1 MIVLIGVAN
10 AGQMFSRIE
19 TDQKLLKAVL
29 KRLMIVLRSKFFFVI
44 ALATLSNLSFSQIDQ
59 SKGSFE
65 DKFRQL
71 DEVFPSP
78 NLNRPPTGE
87 PGPSYWQQRADYK
100 IKIKLDE
107 LNRSVQGSEV
117 ITYKNNSP
125 LKLNYVWLQLDQNI
139 FDKDSINNLTRPWW
153 GGNESIDF
161 STLRRQNFM
170 DNFDGG
176 FQELSIKINGK
187 EAQVNLVGTHVR
199 INLDAPLNSGESIE
213 LEIDW
218 AYALVEENAV
228 RARNGY
234 ESFEDGNDIFLLA
247 QWYPRI
253 TVFSDYEG
261 WHNKE
266 FIGNG
271 EFTLEFGDFEVD
283 ITVPADHIVA
293 ATGTLQNQDDVLN
306 SIQKRR
312 MKKAE
317 KSSKPIFIV
326 TPDEAFD
333 NELEKSTE
341 YKTWSFKAENV
352 RDFAWA
358 SSRKFIWDAAGYK
371 QNSEENPLVM
381 AMSFQNSKENPLVMA
396 MSFYPNEGEPL
407 WSKYSTEAVMHTMEV
422 YSKYSFDYPYP
433 TAQSVNGPVGGMEYP
448 MITFNGPR
456 TELEDDGSRTYSRSE
471 KEFLIGVVIH
481 EIGHIYFPMIVN
493 SDERQWTWMD
503 EGLNTFLQY
512 LAEQEWNINYRSDRG
527 EPRWITDYM
536 SSSNQVPIMT
546 NSESLLQFGNNSYAK
561 PATALVVLRETILG
575 RELFDQ
581 AFREYSQRWK
591 FKRPTPYDFFR
602 TMEEASGVDLDWFW
616 RGWFYSTDHVDIALD
631 NIHIASLDTLDPQI
645 DLAKDRIDFQKEPE
659 ILHDN
664 RNEAAGI
671 VTRVKSRPELLDV
684 YDEYD
689 EFTPSDREMRDYE
702 EILDDLYDRNDSDPE
717 WKKKAL
723 VEALAKEED
732 YYIFEF
738 TNKGG
743 LIMPIPLELTYENG
757 EKELIRI
764 PVEIWRK
771 NPNRT
776 LWLKRSKVKIT
787 QAVIDPYW
795 EIGDTEIEN
804 NYYPTRLIP
813 ARLKPRASRSNP
825 KNLMQDLLNR
835 NKKITSHN

>member
-1 MIVLIGVAN
+1 MMKI
-10 AGQMFSRIE
+10 
-19 TDQKLLKAVL
+19 
-29 KRLMIVLRSKFFFVI
+29 RSKFFLFLI
-44 ALATLSNLSFSQIDQ
+44 FAGFTNLSFAAIDQ

-78 NLNRPPTGE
+78 NLSRPATGE
-87 PGPSYWQQRADYK
+87 PGPMYWQQRADYK
-100 IKIKLDE
+100 IKIKLNEDT
-107 LNRSVQGSEV
+107 RSVEGSET
-117 ITYKNNSP
+117 ITYTNNSP
-125 LKLNYVWLQLDQNI
+125 LTLKYIWLQLDQNI
-139 FDKDSINNLTRPWW
+139 FAKESINNLTRPW
-153 GGNESIDF
+153 GGGDSSVDF

-170 DNFDGG
+170 DKFEGG
-176 FQELSIKINGK
+176 FQELSIKINNK
-187 EAQVNLVGTHVR
+187 SADTNLVGTHVR
-199 INLDAPLNSGESIE
+199 INLDQPLKPGESTSLDIE
-213 LEIDW
+213 W

-234 ESFEDGNDIFLLA
+234 ETFEDGNDIFLMA
-247 QWYPRI
+247 QWYPRV

-283 ITVPADHIVA
+283 ISVPSDHVVS
-293 ATGTLQNQDDVLN
+293 ATGVLLNENDVLN
-306 SIQKRR
+306 PIQKKR
-312 MKKAE
+312 MKQARKSE
-317 KSSKPIFIV
+317 KPMFII
-326 TPDEAFD
+326 TPDEAYD
-333 NELEKSTE
+333 NELEKSTD

-371 QNSEENPLVM
+371 QD
-381 AMSFQNSKENPLVMA
+381 SKENPLVMA
-396 MSFYPNEGEPL
+396 MSFYPKEGEPL
-407 WSKYSTEAVMHTMEV
+407 WSKYSTEAVMHTMKV

-456 TELEDDGSRTYSRSE
+456 TELEDDGTRTYSRSE

-481 EIGHIYFPMIVN
+481 EVGHIYYPMIVN

-503 EGLNTFLQY
+503 EGLNTFVQY
-512 LAEQEWNINYRSDRG
+512 LAEQEWDINYRSDRG
-527 EPRWITDYM
+527 EPRWMTEFM
-536 SSSNQVPIMT
+536 SSSYQVPIMT
-546 NSESLLQFGNNSYAK
+546 NSESLLQFGNNAYGK

-581 AFREYSQRWK
+581 AFREYSVRWK

-616 RGWFYSTDHVDIALD
+616 RGWFYSTDHVDIALN
-631 NIHIASLDTLDPQI
+631 NIHLASLDTLDPQVN
-645 DLAKDRIDFQKEPE
+645 LAKDRVDFENEPL
-659 ILHDN
+659 ILHDQ
-664 RNEAAGI
+664 RNEAAKI
-671 VTRVKSRPELLDV
+671 ETRVTERPELLDI
-684 YDEYD
+684 YNEYD
-689 EFTPSDREMRDYE
+689 EFTPSDREMRDSKE
-702 EILDDLYDRNDSDPE
+702 VLDDLYDKNDSDPE

-723 VEALAKEED
+723 VEAIEKDED

-738 TNKGG
+738 SNKGG
-743 LIMPIPLELTYENG
+743 LVMPIPLEITYEDG
-757 EKELIRI
+757 TKELIRI
-764 PVEIWRK
+764 PVEVWRK
-771 NPNRT
+771 NSNKT
-776 LWLKRSKVKIT
+776 KWLKRSKLKIT

-795 EIGDTEIEN
+795 EIGDTQIEN

-825 KNLMQDLLNR
+825 KNLMQDLLKR
-835 NKKITSHN
+835 NQVISSHN

>member
-1 MIVLIGVAN
+1 M
-10 AGQMFSRIE
+10 MK
-19 TDQKLLKAVL
+19 TK
-29 KRLMIVLRSKFFFVI
+29 SKFFLFFI
-44 ALATLSNLSFSQIDQ
+44 FAGFTNLSFAAIDQ

-71 DEVFPSP
+71 DEVFPTP
-78 NLNRPPTGE
+78 NLSRPSTGE
-87 PGPSYWQQRADYK
+87 PGPMYWQQRADYK
-100 IKIKLDE
+100 IQIKLNEDT
-107 LNRSVQGSEV
+107 RSVEGSET
-117 ITYKNNSP
+117 ITYTNNSP
-125 LKLNYVWLQLDQNI
+125 LTLEYIWLQLDQNI
-139 FDKDSINNLTRPWW
+139 FAKESINNLTRPW
-153 GGNESIDF
+153 GGGDSSVDF

-170 DNFDGG
+170 DKFEGG
-176 FQELSIKINGK
+176 FQELSIKINNK
-187 EAQVNLVGTHVR
+187 SPDTNLVGTHVR
-199 INLDAPLNSGESIE
+199 INLEQPLKPGESTSLDIE
-213 LEIDW
+213 W

-234 ESFEDGNDIFLLA
+234 ETFEDGNDIFLMA
-247 QWYPRI
+247 QWYPRV

-283 ITVPADHIVA
+283 ISVPSDHVVS
-293 ATGTLQNQDDVLN
+293 ATGVLLNENDVL
-306 SIQKRR
+306 SPIQKKR
-312 MKKAE
+312 MKQARKSE
-317 KSSKPIFIV
+317 KPMFII
-326 TPDEAFD
+326 TPDEAYD
-333 NELEKSTE
+333 NELEKSTD

-371 QNSEENPLVM
+371 QD
-381 AMSFQNSKENPLVMA
+381 SKENPLVMA
-396 MSFYPNEGEPL
+396 MSFYPKEGEPL
-407 WSKYSTEAVMHTMEV
+407 WSKYSTEAVMHTMKV

-456 TELEDDGSRTYSRSE
+456 TELEDDGTRTYSRSE

-481 EIGHIYFPMIVN
+481 EVGHIYYPMIVN

-503 EGLNTFLQY
+503 EGLNTFVQY
-512 LAEQEWNINYRSDRG
+512 LAEQEWDINYRSDRG
-527 EPRWITDYM
+527 EPRWMTEFM
-536 SSSNQVPIMT
+536 SSSYQVPIMT
-546 NSESLLQFGNNSYAK
+546 NSESLLQFGNNAYGK

-581 AFREYSQRWK
+581 AFREYSVRWK

-616 RGWFYSTDHVDIALD
+616 RGWFYSTDHVDIALN
-631 NIHIASLDTLDPQI
+631 NIHLASLDTLDPQVN
-645 DLAKDRIDFQKEPE
+645 LAKDRVDFENEPL
-659 ILHDN
+659 ILHDQ
-664 RNEAAGI
+664 RNEAAKI
-671 VTRVKSRPELLDV
+671 ETRVTERPELLDI
-684 YDEYD
+684 YNEYD
-689 EFTPSDREMRDYE
+689 EFTPSDREMRDSKE
-702 EILDDLYDRNDSDPE
+702 VLDDLYDKNDSDPE

-723 VEALAKEED
+723 VDAIEKDEG

-738 TNKGG
+738 SNKGG
-743 LIMPIPLELTYENG
+743 LVMPIPLEITYEDG
-757 EKELIRI
+757 TKELIRI

-771 NPNRT
+771 NSKKT
-776 LWLKRSKVKIT
+776 KWLKRSKLKIT

-795 EIGDTEIEN
+795 EIGDTQIEN

-825 KNLMQDLLNR
+825 KNLMQDLLKR
-835 NKKITSHN
+835 NQVLSSHN

>member
-1 MIVLIGVAN
+1 MMKI
-10 AGQMFSRIE
+10 
-19 TDQKLLKAVL
+19 K
-29 KRLMIVLRSKFFFVI
+29 SKFFLFFI
-44 ALATLSNLSFSQIDQ
+44 FAGFTNLSFAAIDQ

-78 NLNRPPTGE
+78 NLSRPATGE
-87 PGPSYWQQRADYK
+87 PGPMYWQQRADYK
-100 IKIKLDE
+100 IQIKLNEDT
-107 LNRSVQGSEV
+107 RSVKGSET
-117 ITYKNNSP
+117 ITYTNNSP
-125 LKLNYVWLQLDQNI
+125 LTLKYIWLQLDQNI
-139 FDKDSINNLTRPWW
+139 FAKESINNLTRPW
-153 GGNESIDF
+153 GGGDSSVDF

-170 DNFDGG
+170 DKFEGG
-176 FQELSIKINGK
+176 FQELSIKINNK
-187 EAQVNLVGTHVR
+187 SPDTNLVGTHVR
-199 INLDAPLNSGESIE
+199 INLEKPLKPGESTSLDIE
-213 LEIDW
+213 W

-234 ESFEDGNDIFLLA
+234 ETFEDGNDIFLMA
-247 QWYPRI
+247 QWYPRV

-283 ITVPADHIVA
+283 ISVPSDHVVS
-293 ATGTLQNQDDVLN
+293 ATGVLLNESDVL
-306 SIQKRR
+306 SPIQKKR
-312 MKKAE
+312 MRQARKSE
-317 KSSKPIFIV
+317 KPMFII
-326 TPDEAFD
+326 TPDEAYD
-333 NELEKSTE
+333 NELEKSTD

-371 QNSEENPLVM
+371 QD
-381 AMSFQNSKENPLVMA
+381 SKENPLVMA
-396 MSFYPNEGEPL
+396 MSFYPKEGEPL
-407 WSKYSTEAVMHTMEV
+407 WSKYSTEAVMHTMKV

-456 TELEDDGSRTYSRSE
+456 TELEDDGTRTYSRSE

-481 EIGHIYFPMIVN
+481 EVGHIYYPMIVN

-503 EGLNTFLQY
+503 EGLNTFVQY
-512 LAEQEWNINYRSDRG
+512 LAEQEWDINYRSDRG
-527 EPRWITDYM
+527 EPRWMTEFM
-536 SSSNQVPIMT
+536 SSSYQVPIMT
-546 NSESLLQFGNNSYAK
+546 NSESLLQFGNNAYGK

-581 AFREYSQRWK
+581 AFREYSVRWK

-616 RGWFYSTDHVDIALD
+616 RGWFYSTDHVDIALN
-631 NIHIASLDTLDPQI
+631 NIHLASLDTLDPQI
-645 DLAKDRIDFQKEPE
+645 NLAKDRVDFENEPL
-659 ILHDN
+659 ILHDQ
-664 RNEAAGI
+664 RNEAAKI
-671 VTRVKSRPELLDV
+671 ETRVTERPELLDI
-684 YDEYD
+684 YNEYD
-689 EFTPSDREMRDYE
+689 EFTPSDREMRDSK
-702 EILDDLYDRNDSDPE
+702 EILEDLYDKNDSDPE

-723 VEALAKEED
+723 VDAIEKDEG

-738 TNKGG
+738 SNKGG
-743 LIMPIPLELTYENG
+743 LVMPIPLEITYEDG
-757 EKELIRI
+757 TKELIRI

-771 NPNRT
+771 NSKKT
-776 LWLKRSKVKIT
+776 KWLKRSKLKIT

-795 EIGDTEIEN
+795 EIGDTQIEN

-825 KNLMQDLLNR
+825 KNLMQDLLKR
-835 NKKITSHN
+835 NQVISSHQ

>member
-1 MIVLIGVAN
+1 MMKI
-10 AGQMFSRIE
+10 
-19 TDQKLLKAVL
+19 K
-29 KRLMIVLRSKFFFVI
+29 SKFFLFFI
-44 ALATLSNLSFSQIDQ
+44 FAGFTNLSFAAIDQ

-78 NLNRPPTGE
+78 NLSRPATGE
-87 PGPSYWQQRADYK
+87 PGPMYWQQRADYK
-100 IKIKLDE
+100 IKIKLNEDT
-107 LNRSVQGSEV
+107 RSVEGSET
-117 ITYKNNSP
+117 ITYTNNSP
-125 LKLNYVWLQLDQNI
+125 LTLKYIWLQLDQNI
-139 FDKDSINNLTRPWW
+139 FAKESINNLTRPW
-153 GGNESIDF
+153 GGGDSSVDF

-170 DNFDGG
+170 DKFEGG
-176 FQELSIKINGK
+176 FQELSIKINNK
-187 EAQVNLVGTHVR
+187 SADTNLVGTHVR
-199 INLDAPLNSGESIE
+199 INLDQPLKPGESTSLDIE
-213 LEIDW
+213 W

-234 ESFEDGNDIFLLA
+234 ETFEDGNDIFLMA
-247 QWYPRI
+247 QWYPRV

-283 ITVPADHIVA
+283 ISVPSDHVVS
-293 ATGTLQNQDDVLN
+293 ATGVLLNENDVL
-306 SIQKRR
+306 SPIQKKR
-312 MKKAE
+312 MKQARKSE
-317 KSSKPIFIV
+317 KPMFII
-326 TPDEAFD
+326 TPDEAYD
-333 NELEKSTE
+333 NELEKSTD

-371 QNSEENPLVM
+371 QD
-381 AMSFQNSKENPLVMA
+381 SKENPLVMA
-396 MSFYPNEGEPL
+396 MSFYPKEGEPL
-407 WSKYSTEAVMHTMEV
+407 WSKYSTEAVMHTMKV

-456 TELEDDGSRTYSRSE
+456 TELEDDGTRTYSRSE

-481 EIGHIYFPMIVN
+481 EVGHIYYPMIVN

-503 EGLNTFLQY
+503 EGLNTFVQY
-512 LAEQEWNINYRSDRG
+512 LAEQEWDINYRSDRG
-527 EPRWITDYM
+527 EPRWMTEFM
-536 SSSNQVPIMT
+536 SSSYQVPIMT
-546 NSESLLQFGNNSYAK
+546 NSESLLQFGNNAYGK

-581 AFREYSQRWK
+581 AFREYSVRWK

-616 RGWFYSTDHVDIALD
+616 RGWFYSTDHVDIALN
-631 NIHIASLDTLDPQI
+631 NIHLASLDTLDPQVN
-645 DLAKDRIDFQKEPE
+645 LAKDRVDFENEPL
-659 ILHDN
+659 ILHDQ
-664 RNEAAGI
+664 RNEAAKI
-671 VTRVKSRPELLDV
+671 ETRVTERPELLDI
-684 YDEYD
+684 YNEYD
-689 EFTPSDREMRDYE
+689 EFTPSDREMRDSKE
-702 EILDDLYDRNDSDPE
+702 VLDDLYDKNDSDPE

-723 VEALAKEED
+723 VDAIEKDEG

-738 TNKGG
+738 SNKGG
-743 LIMPIPLELTYENG
+743 LVMPIPLEITYEDG
-757 EKELIRI
+757 TKELIRI

-771 NPNRT
+771 NSKKT
-776 LWLKRSKVKIT
+776 KWLKRSKLKIT

-795 EIGDTEIEN
+795 EIGDTQIEN

-825 KNLMQDLLNR
+825 KNLMQDLLKR
-835 NKKITSHN
+835 NQVISSHN

>member
-1 MIVLIGVAN
+1 MMKI
-10 AGQMFSRIE
+10 
-19 TDQKLLKAVL
+19 
-29 KRLMIVLRSKFFFVI
+29 RSKFFLFFI
-44 ALATLSNLSFSQIDQ
+44 FAGFTNLSFAAIDQ

-78 NLNRPPTGE
+78 NLSRPATGE
-87 PGPSYWQQRADYK
+87 PGPMYWQQRADYK
-100 IKIKLDE
+100 IQIKLNEDT
-107 LNRSVQGSEV
+107 RSVKGSET
-117 ITYKNNSP
+117 ITYTNNSP
-125 LKLNYVWLQLDQNI
+125 LTLKYIWLQLDQNI
-139 FDKDSINNLTRPWW
+139 FAKESINNLTRPW
-153 GGNESIDF
+153 GGGDSSVDF

-170 DNFDGG
+170 DKFEGG
-176 FQELSIKINGK
+176 FQELSIKINNK
-187 EAQVNLVGTHVR
+187 SPDTNLVGTHVR
-199 INLDAPLNSGESIE
+199 INLEKPLKPGESTSLDIE
-213 LEIDW
+213 W

-234 ESFEDGNDIFLLA
+234 ETFEDGNDIFLMA
-247 QWYPRI
+247 QWYPRV

-283 ITVPADHIVA
+283 ISVPSDHVVS
-293 ATGTLQNQDDVLN
+293 ATGVLLNEDDVL
-306 SIQKRR
+306 SPIQKKR
-312 MKKAE
+312 MEQARKSE
-317 KSSKPIFIV
+317 KPMFII
-326 TPDEAFD
+326 TPDEAYD
-333 NELEKSTE
+333 NELEKSTD

-371 QNSEENPLVM
+371 QD
-381 AMSFQNSKENPLVMA
+381 SKENPLVMA
-396 MSFYPNEGEPL
+396 MSFYPKEGEPL
-407 WSKYSTEAVMHTMEV
+407 WSKYSTEAVMHTMKV

-456 TELEDDGSRTYSRSE
+456 TELEDDGTRTYSRSE

-481 EIGHIYFPMIVN
+481 EVGHIYYPMIVN

-503 EGLNTFLQY
+503 EGLNTFVQY
-512 LAEQEWNINYRSDRG
+512 LAEQEWDINYRSDRG
-527 EPRWITDYM
+527 EPRWMTEFM
-536 SSSNQVPIMT
+536 SSSYQVPIMT
-546 NSESLLQFGNNSYAK
+546 NSESLLQFGNNAYGK

-581 AFREYSQRWK
+581 AFREYSVRWK

-616 RGWFYSTDHVDIALD
+616 RGWFYSTDHVDIALN
-631 NIHIASLDTLDPQI
+631 NIHLASLDTLDPQVN
-645 DLAKDRIDFQKEPE
+645 LAKDRVDFENEPL
-659 ILHDN
+659 ILHDQ
-664 RNEAAGI
+664 RNEAAKI
-671 VTRVKSRPELLDV
+671 ETRVTERPELLDI
-684 YDEYD
+684 YNEYD
-689 EFTPSDREMRDYE
+689 EFTPSDREMVDSK
-702 EILDDLYDRNDSDPE
+702 EILEDLYDKNDSDPE

-723 VEALAKEED
+723 VEAIEKDEG

-738 TNKGG
+738 SNKGG
-743 LIMPIPLELTYENG
+743 LVMPIPLEITYEDG
-757 EKELIRI
+757 TKELIRI

-771 NPNRT
+771 NSKKT
-776 LWLKRSKVKIT
+776 KWLKRSKLKIT

-795 EIGDTEIEN
+795 EIGDTQIEN

-825 KNLMQDLLNR
+825 KNLMQDLLKR
-835 NKKITSHN
+835 NQVLSSHN

>member
-1 MIVLIGVAN
+1 M
-10 AGQMFSRIE
+10 MK
-19 TDQKLLKAVL
+19 TK
-29 KRLMIVLRSKFFFVI
+29 SKFFLFFI
-44 ALATLSNLSFSQIDQ
+44 FAGFTNLSFAAIDQ

-71 DEVFPSP
+71 DEVFPTP
-78 NLNRPPTGE
+78 NLSRPSTGE
-87 PGPSYWQQRADYK
+87 PGPMYWQQRADYK
-100 IKIKLDE
+100 IQIKLNEDT
-107 LNRSVQGSEV
+107 RSVEGSET
-117 ITYKNNSP
+117 ITYTNNSP
-125 LKLNYVWLQLDQNI
+125 LTLKYIWLQLDQNI
-139 FDKDSINNLTRPWW
+139 FAKESINNLTRPW
-153 GGNESIDF
+153 GGGDSSVDF

-170 DNFDGG
+170 DKFEGG
-176 FQELSIKINGK
+176 FQELSIKINNK
-187 EAQVNLVGTHVR
+187 SPDTNLVGTHVR
-199 INLDAPLNSGESIE
+199 INLEQPLKPGESTSLDIE
-213 LEIDW
+213 W

-234 ESFEDGNDIFLLA
+234 ETFEDGNDIFLMA
-247 QWYPRI
+247 QWYPRV

-283 ITVPADHIVA
+283 ISVPSDHVVS
-293 ATGTLQNQDDVLN
+293 ATGVLLNENDVL
-306 SIQKRR
+306 SPIQKKR
-312 MKKAE
+312 MKQARKSE
-317 KSSKPIFIV
+317 KPMFII
-326 TPDEAFD
+326 TPDEAYD
-333 NELEKSTE
+333 NELEKSTD

-371 QNSEENPLVM
+371 QD
-381 AMSFQNSKENPLVMA
+381 SKETPLVMA
-396 MSFYPNEGEPL
+396 MSFYPKEGEPL
-407 WSKYSTEAVMHTMEV
+407 WSKYSTEAVMHTMKV

-456 TELEDDGSRTYSRSE
+456 TELEDDGTRTYSRSE

-481 EIGHIYFPMIVN
+481 EVGHIYYPMIVN

-503 EGLNTFLQY
+503 EGLNTFVQY
-512 LAEQEWNINYRSDRG
+512 LAEQEWDINYRSDRG
-527 EPRWITDYM
+527 EPRWMTEFM
-536 SSSNQVPIMT
+536 SSSYQVPIMT
-546 NSESLLQFGNNSYAK
+546 NSESLLQFGNNAYGK

-581 AFREYSQRWK
+581 AFREYSVRWK

-616 RGWFYSTDHVDIALD
+616 RGWFYSTDHVDIALN
-631 NIHIASLDTLDPQI
+631 NIHLASLDTLDPQVN
-645 DLAKDRIDFQKEPE
+645 LAKDRVDFENEPL
-659 ILHDN
+659 ILHDQ
-664 RNEAAGI
+664 RNEAAKI
-671 VTRVKSRPELLDV
+671 ETRVTERPELLDI
-684 YDEYD
+684 YNEYD
-689 EFTPSDREMRDYE
+689 EFTPSDREMRDSK
-702 EILDDLYDRNDSDPE
+702 EILEDLYDKNDSDPE

-723 VEALAKEED
+723 VDAIEKDEG

-738 TNKGG
+738 SNKGG
-743 LIMPIPLELTYENG
+743 LVMPIPLEITYEDG
-757 EKELIRI
+757 TKELIRI

-771 NPNRT
+771 NSKKT
-776 LWLKRSKVKIT
+776 KWLKRSKLKIT

-795 EIGDTEIEN
+795 EIGDTQIEN

-825 KNLMQDLLNR
+825 KNLMQDLLKR
-835 NKKITSHN
+835 NQVISSHN

>member
-1 MIVLIGVAN
+1 MMKI
-10 AGQMFSRIE
+10 
-19 TDQKLLKAVL
+19 K
-29 KRLMIVLRSKFFFVI
+29 SKFFLFFI
-44 ALATLSNLSFSQIDQ
+44 FAGFTNLSFAAIDQ

-78 NLNRPPTGE
+78 NLSRPATGE
-87 PGPSYWQQRADYK
+87 PGPMYWQQRADYK
-100 IKIKLDE
+100 IQIKLNEDT
-107 LNRSVQGSEV
+107 RSVKGSET
-117 ITYKNNSP
+117 ITYTNNSP
-125 LKLNYVWLQLDQNI
+125 LTLKYIWLQLDQNI
-139 FDKDSINNLTRPWW
+139 FAKESINNLTRPW
-153 GGNESIDF
+153 GGGDSSVDF

-170 DNFDGG
+170 DKFEGG
-176 FQELSIKINGK
+176 FQELSIKINNK
-187 EAQVNLVGTHVR
+187 SPDTNLVGTHVR
-199 INLDAPLNSGESIE
+199 INLEKPLKPGESTSLDIE
-213 LEIDW
+213 W

-234 ESFEDGNDIFLLA
+234 ETFEDGNDIFLMA
-247 QWYPRI
+247 QWYPRV

-283 ITVPADHIVA
+283 ISVPSDHVVS
-293 ATGTLQNQDDVLN
+293 ATGVLLNENDVL
-306 SIQKRR
+306 SPIQKKR
-312 MKKAE
+312 MKQARKSE
-317 KSSKPIFIV
+317 KPMFII
-326 TPDEAFD
+326 TPDEAYD
-333 NELEKSTE
+333 NELEKSTD

-371 QNSEENPLVM
+371 QD
-381 AMSFQNSKENPLVMA
+381 SKENPLVMA
-396 MSFYPNEGEPL
+396 MSFYPKEGEPL
-407 WSKYSTEAVMHTMEV
+407 WSKYSTEAVMHTMKV

-456 TELEDDGSRTYSRSE
+456 TELEDDGTRTYSRSE

-481 EIGHIYFPMIVN
+481 EVGHIYYPMIVN

-503 EGLNTFLQY
+503 EGLNTFVQY
-512 LAEQEWNINYRSDRG
+512 LAEQEWDINYRSDRG
-527 EPRWITDYM
+527 EPRWMTEFM
-536 SSSNQVPIMT
+536 SSSYQVPIMT
-546 NSESLLQFGNNSYAK
+546 NSESLLQFGNNAYGK

-581 AFREYSQRWK
+581 AFREYSVRWK

-616 RGWFYSTDHVDIALD
+616 RGWFYSTDHVDIALN
-631 NIHIASLDTLDPQI
+631 NIHLASLDTLDPQVN
-645 DLAKDRIDFQKEPE
+645 LAKDRVDFENEPL
-659 ILHDN
+659 ILHDQ
-664 RNEAAGI
+664 RNEAAKI
-671 VTRVKSRPELLDV
+671 ETRVTERPELLDI
-684 YDEYD
+684 YNEYD
-689 EFTPSDREMRDYE
+689 EFTPSDREMRDSK
-702 EILDDLYDRNDSDPE
+702 EILEDLYDKNDSDPE

-723 VEALAKEED
+723 VDAIEKDEG

-738 TNKGG
+738 SNKGG
-743 LIMPIPLELTYENG
+743 LVMPIPLEITYEDG
-757 EKELIRI
+757 TKELIRI

-771 NPNRT
+771 NSKKT
-776 LWLKRSKVKIT
+776 KWLKRSKLKIT

-795 EIGDTEIEN
+795 EIGDTQIEN

-825 KNLMQDLLNR
+825 KNLMQDLLKR
-835 NKKITSHN
+835 NQVLSSHN

>member
-1 MIVLIGVAN
+1 MMKI
-10 AGQMFSRIE
+10 
-19 TDQKLLKAVL
+19 K
-29 KRLMIVLRSKFFFVI
+29 SKFFLFFI
-44 ALATLSNLSFSQIDQ
+44 FAGFINLSLAAIDQ

-78 NLNRPPTGE
+78 NLFRPATGE
-87 PGPSYWQQRADYK
+87 PGPMYWQQRADYK
-100 IKIKLDE
+100 IQIKLNEDT
-107 LNRSVQGSEV
+107 RSVEGSET
-117 ITYKNNSP
+117 ITYTNNSP
-125 LKLNYVWLQLDQNI
+125 LTLKYIWLQLDQNI
-139 FDKDSINNLTRPWW
+139 FAKESINNLTRPW
-153 GGNESIDF
+153 GGGDSSVDF

-170 DNFDGG
+170 DKFEGG
-176 FQELSIKINGK
+176 FQELSIKINNK
-187 EAQVNLVGTHVR
+187 SPDTNLVGTHVR
-199 INLDAPLNSGESIE
+199 INLDQPLKPGESTSLDIE
-213 LEIDW
+213 W

-234 ESFEDGNDIFLLA
+234 ETFEDGNDIFLMA
-247 QWYPRI
+247 QWYPRV

-283 ITVPADHIVA
+283 ISVPSDHVVS
-293 ATGTLQNQDDVLN
+293 ATGVLLNENDVL
-306 SIQKRR
+306 SPIQKKR
-312 MKKAE
+312 MKQARKSE
-317 KSSKPIFIV
+317 KPMFII
-326 TPDEAFD
+326 TPDEAYD
-333 NELEKSTE
+333 NELEKSTD

-371 QNSEENPLVM
+371 QD
-381 AMSFQNSKENPLVMA
+381 SKENPLVMA
-396 MSFYPNEGEPL
+396 MSFYPKEGEPL
-407 WSKYSTEAVMHTMEV
+407 WSKYSTEAVMHTMKV

-456 TELEDDGSRTYSRSE
+456 TELEDDGTRTYSRSE

-481 EIGHIYFPMIVN
+481 EVGHIYYPMIVN

-503 EGLNTFLQY
+503 EGLNTFVQY
-512 LAEQEWNINYRSDRG
+512 LAEQEWDINYRSDRG
-527 EPRWITDYM
+527 EPRWMTEFM
-536 SSSNQVPIMT
+536 SSSYQVPIMT
-546 NSESLLQFGNNSYAK
+546 NSESLLQFGNNAYGK

-581 AFREYSQRWK
+581 AFREYSVRWK

-616 RGWFYSTDHVDIALD
+616 RGWFYSTDHVDIALN
-631 NIHIASLDTLDPQI
+631 NIHLASLDTLDPQI
-645 DLAKDRIDFQKEPE
+645 NLAKDRVDFENEPL
-659 ILHDN
+659 ILHDQ
-664 RNEAAGI
+664 RNEAAKI
-671 VTRVKSRPELLDV
+671 ETRVTERPELLDI
-684 YDEYD
+684 YNEYD
-689 EFTPSDREMRDYE
+689 EFTPSDREMGDSK
-702 EILDDLYDRNDSDPE
+702 EILEDLYDKNNSDPE

-723 VEALAKEED
+723 VEAIEKDEG

-738 TNKGG
+738 SNKGG
-743 LIMPIPLELTYENG
+743 LVMPIPLEITYEDG
-757 EKELIRI
+757 TKELVRI
-764 PVEIWRK
+764 PVEVWRK
-771 NPNRT
+771 NSKKT
-776 LWLKRSKVKIT
+776 KWLKRSKLKIT

-795 EIGDTEIEN
+795 EIGDTQIEN

-825 KNLMQDLLNR
+825 KNLMQDLLKR
-835 NKKITSHN
+835 NQEISSHN

>member
-1 MIVLIGVAN
+1 M
-10 AGQMFSRIE
+10 MK
-19 TDQKLLKAVL
+19 TK
-29 KRLMIVLRSKFFFVI
+29 SKFFLFFI
-44 ALATLSNLSFSQIDQ
+44 FAGFTNLSFAAIDQ

-71 DEVFPSP
+71 DEVFPTP
-78 NLNRPPTGE
+78 NLSRPSTGE
-87 PGPSYWQQRADYK
+87 PGPMYWQQRADYK
-100 IKIKLDE
+100 IQIKLNEDT
-107 LNRSVQGSEV
+107 RSVEGSET
-117 ITYKNNSP
+117 ITYTNNSP
-125 LKLNYVWLQLDQNI
+125 LTLKYIWLQLDQNI
-139 FDKDSINNLTRPWW
+139 FAKESINNLTRPW
-153 GGNESIDF
+153 GGGDSSVDF

-170 DNFDGG
+170 DKFEGG
-176 FQELSIKINGK
+176 FQELSIKINNK
-187 EAQVNLVGTHVR
+187 SPDTNLVGTHVR
-199 INLDAPLNSGESIE
+199 INLEQPLKPGESTSLDIE
-213 LEIDW
+213 W

-234 ESFEDGNDIFLLA
+234 ETFEDGNDIFLMA
-247 QWYPRI
+247 QWYPRV

-283 ITVPADHIVA
+283 ISVPSDHVVS
-293 ATGTLQNQDDVLN
+293 ATGILLNENDVL
-306 SIQKRR
+306 SPVQKKR
-312 MKKAE
+312 MKQARKSE
-317 KSSKPIFIV
+317 KPMFII
-326 TPDEAFD
+326 TPDEAYD
-333 NELEKSTE
+333 NELEKSTD

-371 QNSEENPLVM
+371 QD
-381 AMSFQNSKENPLVMA
+381 SKENPLVMA
-396 MSFYPNEGEPL
+396 MSFYPKEGEPL
-407 WSKYSTEAVMHTMEV
+407 WSKYSTEAVMHTMKV

-456 TELEDDGSRTYSRSE
+456 TELEDDGTRTYSRSE

-481 EIGHIYFPMIVN
+481 EVGHIYYPMIVN

-503 EGLNTFLQY
+503 EGLNTFVQY
-512 LAEQEWNINYRSDRG
+512 LAEQEWDINYRSDRG
-527 EPRWITDYM
+527 EPRWMTEFM
-536 SSSNQVPIMT
+536 SSSYQVPIMT
-546 NSESLLQFGNNSYAK
+546 NSESLLQFGNNAYGK

-581 AFREYSQRWK
+581 AFREYSVRWK

-616 RGWFYSTDHVDIALD
+616 RGWFYSTDHVDIALN
-631 NIHIASLDTLDPQI
+631 NIHLASLDTLDPQVN
-645 DLAKDRIDFQKEPE
+645 LAKDRVDFENEPL
-659 ILHDN
+659 ILHDQ
-664 RNEAAGI
+664 RNEAAKI
-671 VTRVKSRPELLDV
+671 ETRVTERPELLDI
-684 YDEYD
+684 YNEYD
-689 EFTPSDREMRDYE
+689 EFTPSDREMRDSK
-702 EILDDLYDRNDSDPE
+702 EILEDLYDKNDSDPE

-723 VEALAKEED
+723 VDAIEKDEG

-738 TNKGG
+738 SNKGG
-743 LIMPIPLELTYENG
+743 LVMPIPLEITYEDG
-757 EKELIRI
+757 TKELIRI

-771 NPNRT
+771 NSKKT
-776 LWLKRSKVKIT
+776 KWLKRSKLKIT

-795 EIGDTEIEN
+795 EIGDTQIEN

-825 KNLMQDLLNR
+825 KNLMQDLLKR
-835 NKKITSHN
+835 NQVLSSHN

>member
-1 MIVLIGVAN
+1 MMKI
-10 AGQMFSRIE
+10 
-19 TDQKLLKAVL
+19 K
-29 KRLMIVLRSKFFFVI
+29 SKFFLFFI
-44 ALATLSNLSFSQIDQ
+44 FAGFTNLSFGAIDQ

-78 NLNRPPTGE
+78 NLSRPATGE
-87 PGPSYWQQRADYK
+87 PGPMYWQQRADYK
-100 IKIKLDE
+100 IQIT
-107 LNRSVQGSEV
+107 LNEDTRSIEGSET
-117 ITYKNNSP
+117 ITYTNNSP
-125 LKLNYVWLQLDQNI
+125 LTLKYIWLQLDQNI
-139 FDKDSINNLTRPWW
+139 FAKESINNLTRPW
-153 GGNESIDF
+153 GGGDSSVDF

-170 DNFDGG
+170 DKFEGG
-176 FQELSIKINGK
+176 FQELSIKINNK
-187 EAQVNLVGTHVR
+187 SPDTNLVGTHVR
-199 INLDAPLNSGESIE
+199 INLEQPLKPGESTSLDIE
-213 LEIDW
+213 W

-234 ESFEDGNDIFLLA
+234 ETFEDGNDIFLMA

-283 ITVPADHIVA
+283 ISVPSDHVVS
-293 ATGTLQNQDDVLN
+293 ATGVLLNENDVL
-306 SIQKRR
+306 SPIQKKR
-312 MKKAE
+312 MKQAR
-317 KSSKPIFIV
+317 KSEKPIFII
-326 TPDEAFD
+326 TPDEAYN
-333 NELEKSTE
+333 NELEKSTD

-371 QNSEENPLVM
+371 QD
-381 AMSFQNSKENPLVMA
+381 SKENPLVMA
-396 MSFYPNEGEPL
+396 MSFYPKEGEPL
-407 WSKYSTEAVMHTMEV
+407 WSKYSTEAVMHTMKV

-456 TELEDDGSRTYSRSE
+456 TELEDDGTRTYSRSE

-481 EIGHIYFPMIVN
+481 EIGHIYYPMIVN

-503 EGLNTFLQY
+503 EGLNTFVQY
-512 LAEQEWNINYRSDRG
+512 LAEQEWDINYRSDRG
-527 EPRWITDYM
+527 EPRWMTDFM
-536 SSSNQVPIMT
+536 SSSYQVPIMT
-546 NSESLLQFGNNSYAK
+546 NSESLLQFGNNAYGK

-581 AFREYSQRWK
+581 AFREYSVRWK

-616 RGWFYSTDHVDIALD
+616 RGWFYSTDHVDIALN
-631 NIHIASLDTLDPQI
+631 NIHLASLDTLDPQI
-645 DLAKDRIDFQKEPE
+645 NLAKDRVDFENEPL
-659 ILHDN
+659 ILHDE
-664 RNEAAGI
+664 RNETAKI
-671 VTRVKSRPELLDV
+671 QTRVTERPELLDI

-689 EFTPSDREMRDYE
+689 EFTPSDREMRDSQ
-702 EILDDLYDRNDSDPE
+702 EILDDLYDKNDSDPE
-717 WKKKAL
+717 WKRKAL
-723 VEALAKEED
+723 VQAIEKNEG

-738 TNKGG
+738 SNKGG
-743 LIMPIPLELTYENG
+743 LIMPIPLEITYEDG
-757 EKELIRI
+757 TKELIRI

-776 LWLKRSKVKIT
+776 KWLKRSKLKIT
-787 QAVIDPYW
+787 QAIIDPYW
-795 EIGDTEIEN
+795 EIGDTQIEN
-804 NYYPTRLIP
+804 NYYPSRLIP

-825 KNLMQDLLNR
+825 KNLMQDLLKR
-835 NKKITSHN
+835 NQVISSHN

>member
-1 MIVLIGVAN
+1 M
-10 AGQMFSRIE
+10 MK
-19 TDQKLLKAVL
+19 TK
-29 KRLMIVLRSKFFFVI
+29 SKFFLFFI
-44 ALATLSNLSFSQIDQ
+44 FAGFTNLSFAAIDQ

-78 NLNRPPTGE
+78 NLSRPATGE
-87 PGPSYWQQRADYK
+87 PGPMYWQQRADYK
-100 IKIKLDE
+100 IQIKLNEDT
-107 LNRSVQGSEV
+107 RSVEGSET
-117 ITYKNNSP
+117 ITYTNNSP
-125 LKLNYVWLQLDQNI
+125 LTLKYIWLQLDQNI
-139 FDKDSINNLTRPWW
+139 FAKESINNLTRPW
-153 GGNESIDF
+153 GGGDSSVDF

-170 DNFDGG
+170 DKFEGG
-176 FQELSIKINGK
+176 FQELSIKINNK
-187 EAQVNLVGTHVR
+187 SADTNLVGTHVR
-199 INLDAPLNSGESIE
+199 INLDQPLKPGESTSLDIE
-213 LEIDW
+213 W

-234 ESFEDGNDIFLLA
+234 ETFEDGNDIFLMA
-247 QWYPRI
+247 QWYPRV

-283 ITVPADHIVA
+283 ISVPSDHVVS
-293 ATGTLQNQDDVLN
+293 ATGILLNENDVL
-306 SIQKRR
+306 SPIQKKR
-312 MKKAE
+312 MKQAR
-317 KSSKPIFIV
+317 KSEKPIFVI
-326 TPDEAFD
+326 TPDEAYD
-333 NELEKSTE
+333 NELEKSTD
-341 YKTWSFKAENV
+341 YKTWSFRAENV

-371 QNSEENPLVM
+371 QD
-381 AMSFQNSKENPLVMA
+381 SKENPLVMA
-396 MSFYPNEGEPL
+396 MSFYPKEGEPL
-407 WSKYSTEAVMHTMEV
+407 WSKYSTEAVMHTMKV

-456 TELEDDGSRTYSRSE
+456 TELEDDGTRTYSRSE

-481 EIGHIYFPMIVN
+481 EVGHIYYPMIVN

-503 EGLNTFLQY
+503 EGLNTFVQY
-512 LAEQEWNINYRSDRG
+512 LAEQEWDINYRSDRG
-527 EPRWITDYM
+527 EPRWMTEFM
-536 SSSNQVPIMT
+536 SSSYQVPIMT
-546 NSESLLQFGNNSYAK
+546 NSESLLQFGNNAYGK

-581 AFREYSQRWK
+581 AFKEYSVRWK

-616 RGWFYSTDHVDIALD
+616 RGWFFSTDHVDIALN
-631 NIHIASLDTLDPQI
+631 NIHLASLDTLDPQVN
-645 DLAKDRIDFQKEPE
+645 LAKDRVDFENEPL
-659 ILHDN
+659 ILHDQ
-664 RNEAAGI
+664 RNEAAKI
-671 VTRVKSRPELLDV
+671 ETRVTERPELLDI
-684 YDEYD
+684 YNEYD
-689 EFTPSDREMRDYE
+689 EFTPSDREMRDSKE
-702 EILDDLYDRNDSDPE
+702 VLDDLYDKNDSDPE

-723 VEALAKEED
+723 VEAIEKDED

-738 TNKGG
+738 SNKGG
-743 LIMPIPLELTYENG
+743 LVMPIPLEITYEDG
-757 EKELIRI
+757 TKELIRI

-771 NPNRT
+771 NSKKT
-776 LWLKRSKVKIT
+776 KWLKRSKLRIT

-795 EIGDTEIEN
+795 EIGDTQIEN

-825 KNLMQDLLNR
+825 KNLMQDLLKR
-835 NKKITSHN
+835 NQVISSHN

>member
-1 MIVLIGVAN
+1 MMKI
-10 AGQMFSRIE
+10 
-19 TDQKLLKAVL
+19 K
-29 KRLMIVLRSKFFFVI
+29 SKFFLFFI
-44 ALATLSNLSFSQIDQ
+44 FAGFTNLSFAAIDQ

-78 NLNRPPTGE
+78 NLSRPATGE
-87 PGPSYWQQRADYK
+87 PGPMYWQQRADYK
-100 IKIKLDE
+100 IQIKLNEDT
-107 LNRSVQGSEV
+107 RSVEGSET
-117 ITYKNNSP
+117 ITYTNNSP
-125 LKLNYVWLQLDQNI
+125 LTLKYIWLQLDQNI
-139 FDKDSINNLTRPWW
+139 FAEESINNLTRPW
-153 GGNESIDF
+153 GGGDSSVDF

-170 DNFDGG
+170 DKFEGG
-176 FQELSIKINGK
+176 FQELSIKINNK
-187 EAQVNLVGTHVR
+187 SPDTNLVGTHVR
-199 INLDAPLNSGESIE
+199 INLEKPLKPGESTSLDIE
-213 LEIDW
+213 W

-234 ESFEDGNDIFLLA
+234 ETFEDGNDIFLMA
-247 QWYPRI
+247 QWYPRV

-283 ITVPADHIVA
+283 ISVPSDHVVS
-293 ATGTLQNQDDVLN
+293 ATGVLLNENDVL
-306 SIQKRR
+306 SPIQKKR
-312 MKKAE
+312 MKQARKSE
-317 KSSKPIFIV
+317 KPMFII
-326 TPDEAFD
+326 TPDEAYD
-333 NELEKSTE
+333 NELEKSTD

-371 QNSEENPLVM
+371 QD
-381 AMSFQNSKENPLVMA
+381 SKENPLVMA
-396 MSFYPNEGEPL
+396 MSFYPKEGEPL
-407 WSKYSTEAVMHTMEV
+407 WSKYSTEAVMHTMKV

-456 TELEDDGSRTYSRSE
+456 TELEDDGTRTYSRSE

-481 EIGHIYFPMIVN
+481 EVGHIYYPMIVN

-503 EGLNTFLQY
+503 EGLNTFVQY
-512 LAEQEWNINYRSDRG
+512 LAEQEWDINYRSDRG
-527 EPRWITDYM
+527 EPRWMTEFM
-536 SSSNQVPIMT
+536 SSSYQVPIMT
-546 NSESLLQFGNNSYAK
+546 NSESLLQFGNNAYGK

-581 AFREYSQRWK
+581 AFREYSVRWK

-616 RGWFYSTDHVDIALD
+616 RGWFYSTDHVDIALN
-631 NIHIASLDTLDPQI
+631 NIHLASLDTLDPQI
-645 DLAKDRIDFQKEPE
+645 NLAKDRVDFENEPL
-659 ILHDN
+659 ILHDQ
-664 RNEAAGI
+664 RNEAAKI
-671 VTRVKSRPELLDV
+671 ETRVTERPELLDI
-684 YDEYD
+684 YNEYD
-689 EFTPSDREMRDYE
+689 EFTPSDREMGDSK
-702 EILDDLYDRNDSDPE
+702 EILEDLYDKNDSDPE

-723 VEALAKEED
+723 VEAIEKDEG

-738 TNKGG
+738 SNKGG
-743 LIMPIPLELTYENG
+743 LVMPIPLEITYEDG
-757 EKELIRI
+757 TKELIRI

-771 NPNRT
+771 NSKKT
-776 LWLKRSKVKIT
+776 KWLKRSKLKIT

-795 EIGDTEIEN
+795 EIGDTQIEN

-825 KNLMQDLLNR
+825 KNLMQDLLKR
-835 NKKITSHN
+835 NQVLSSHN

>member
-1 MIVLIGVAN
+1 MMKI
-10 AGQMFSRIE
+10 
-19 TDQKLLKAVL
+19 K
-29 KRLMIVLRSKFFFVI
+29 SKFFLFFI
-44 ALATLSNLSFSQIDQ
+44 FAGFTNLSFAAIDQ

-78 NLNRPPTGE
+78 NLSRPATGE
-87 PGPSYWQQRADYK
+87 PGPMYWQQRADYK
-100 IKIKLDE
+100 IQIKLNEDT
-107 LNRSVQGSEV
+107 RSVKGSET
-117 ITYKNNSP
+117 ITYTNNSP
-125 LKLNYVWLQLDQNI
+125 LTLKYIWLQLDQNI
-139 FDKDSINNLTRPWW
+139 FAKESINNLTRPW
-153 GGNESIDF
+153 GGGDSSVDF

-170 DNFDGG
+170 DKFEGG
-176 FQELSIKINGK
+176 FQELSIKINNK
-187 EAQVNLVGTHVR
+187 SPDTNLVGTHVR
-199 INLDAPLNSGESIE
+199 INLEKPLKPGESTSLDIE
-213 LEIDW
+213 W

-234 ESFEDGNDIFLLA
+234 ETFEDGNDIFLMA
-247 QWYPRI
+247 QWYPRV

-283 ITVPADHIVA
+283 ISVPSDHVVS
-293 ATGTLQNQDDVLN
+293 ATGVLLNENDVL
-306 SIQKRR
+306 SPIQKKR
-312 MKKAE
+312 MKQARKSE
-317 KSSKPIFIV
+317 KPMFII
-326 TPDEAFD
+326 TPDEAYD
-333 NELEKSTE
+333 NELEKSTD

-371 QNSEENPLVM
+371 QD
-381 AMSFQNSKENPLVMA
+381 SKENPLVMA
-396 MSFYPNEGEPL
+396 MSFYPKEGEPL
-407 WSKYSTEAVMHTMEV
+407 WSKYSTEAVMHTMKV

-456 TELEDDGSRTYSRSE
+456 TELEDDGTRTYSRSE

-481 EIGHIYFPMIVN
+481 EVGHIYYPMIVN

-503 EGLNTFLQY
+503 EGLNTFVQY
-512 LAEQEWNINYRSDRG
+512 LAEQEWDINYRSDRG
-527 EPRWITDYM
+527 EPRWMTEFM
-536 SSSNQVPIMT
+536 SSSYQVPIMT
-546 NSESLLQFGNNSYAK
+546 NSESLLQFGNNAYGK

-581 AFREYSQRWK
+581 AFREYSVRWK

-616 RGWFYSTDHVDIALD
+616 RGWFYSTDHVDIALN
-631 NIHIASLDTLDPQI
+631 NIHLASLDTLDPQVN
-645 DLAKDRIDFQKEPE
+645 LAKDRVDFENEPL
-659 ILHDN
+659 IMHDQ
-664 RNEAAGI
+664 RNEAAKI
-671 VTRVKSRPELLDV
+671 ETRVTERPELLDI
-684 YDEYD
+684 YNEYD
-689 EFTPSDREMRDYE
+689 EFTPSDREMGDSK
-702 EILDDLYDRNDSDPE
+702 EILEDLYDKNDSDPE

-723 VEALAKEED
+723 VEAIEKDEG

-738 TNKGG
+738 SNKGG
-743 LIMPIPLELTYENG
+743 LVMPIPLEITYEDG
-757 EKELIRI
+757 TKELIRI

-771 NPNRT
+771 NSKKT
-776 LWLKRSKVKIT
+776 KWLKRSKLKIT

-795 EIGDTEIEN
+795 EIGDTQIEN

-825 KNLMQDLLNR
+825 KNLMQDLLKR
-835 NKKITSHN
+835 NQVLSSHN

>member
-1 MIVLIGVAN
+1 MMKI
-10 AGQMFSRIE
+10 
-19 TDQKLLKAVL
+19 
-29 KRLMIVLRSKFFFVI
+29 RSKFFLFLVF
-44 ALATLSNLSFSQIDQ
+44 AGFTNLSFAAIDQ

-78 NLNRPPTGE
+78 NLSRPATGE
-87 PGPSYWQQRADYK
+87 PGPMYWQQRADYK
-100 IKIKLDE
+100 IQIKLNEDT
-107 LNRSVQGSEV
+107 RSVEGSET
-117 ITYKNNSP
+117 ITYTNNSP
-125 LKLNYVWLQLDQNI
+125 LTLKYIWLQLDQNI
-139 FDKDSINNLTRPWW
+139 FAKESINNLTRPW
-153 GGNESIDF
+153 GGGDSSVDF

-170 DNFDGG
+170 DKFEGG
-176 FQELSIKINGK
+176 FQELSIKINNK
-187 EAQVNLVGTHVR
+187 SPDTNLVGTHVR
-199 INLDAPLNSGESIE
+199 INLEQPLKPGESTSLDIE
-213 LEIDW
+213 W

-234 ESFEDGNDIFLLA
+234 ETFEDGNDIFLMA
-247 QWYPRI
+247 QWYPRV

-283 ITVPADHIVA
+283 ISVPSDHVVS
-293 ATGTLQNQDDVLN
+293 ATGVLLNENDVLN
-306 SIQKRR
+306 PIQKKR
-312 MKKAE
+312 MKQAR
-317 KSSKPIFIV
+317 KSEKPIFII
-326 TPDEAFD
+326 TPDEAYD
-333 NELEKSTE
+333 NELEKSTD

-371 QNSEENPLVM
+371 QD
-381 AMSFQNSKENPLVMA
+381 SKENPLVMA
-396 MSFYPNEGEPL
+396 MSFYPKEGEPL
-407 WSKYSTEAVMHTMEV
+407 WSKYSTEAVMHTMKV

-456 TELEDDGSRTYSRSE
+456 TELEDDGTRTYSRSE

-481 EIGHIYFPMIVN
+481 EVGHIYYPMIVN

-503 EGLNTFLQY
+503 EGLNTFVQY
-512 LAEQEWNINYRSDRG
+512 LAEQEWDINYRSDRG
-527 EPRWITDYM
+527 EPRWMTEFM
-536 SSSNQVPIMT
+536 SSSYQVPIMT
-546 NSESLLQFGNNSYAK
+546 NSESLLQFGNNAYGK

-581 AFREYSQRWK
+581 AFREYSVRWK

-616 RGWFYSTDHVDIALD
+616 RGWFYSTDHVDIALN
-631 NIHIASLDTLDPQI
+631 NIHLASLDTLDPQVN
-645 DLAKDRIDFQKEPE
+645 LAKDRVDFENEPL
-659 ILHDN
+659 ILHDQ
-664 RNEAAGI
+664 RNEAAKI
-671 VTRVKSRPELLDV
+671 ETRVTERPELLDI
-684 YDEYD
+684 YNEYD
-689 EFTPSDREMRDYE
+689 EFTPSDREMRDSKE
-702 EILDDLYDRNDSDPE
+702 VLDDLYDKNDSDPE

-723 VEALAKEED
+723 VEAIEKDED

-738 TNKGG
+738 SNKGG
-743 LIMPIPLELTYENG
+743 LVMPIPLEITYEDG
-757 EKELIRI
+757 AKELIRI
-764 PVEIWRK
+764 PVEVWRK
-771 NPNRT
+771 NSNKT
-776 LWLKRSKVKIT
+776 KWLKRSKLKIT

-795 EIGDTEIEN
+795 EIGDTQIEN

-825 KNLMQDLLNR
+825 KNLMQDLLKR
-835 NKKITSHN
+835 NQVISSHN

>member
-1 MIVLIGVAN
+1 MMKI
-10 AGQMFSRIE
+10 
-19 TDQKLLKAVL
+19 
-29 KRLMIVLRSKFFFVI
+29 RSKFFLFFI
-44 ALATLSNLSFSQIDQ
+44 FAGFTNLSFAAIDQ

-78 NLNRPPTGE
+78 NLSRPATGE
-87 PGPSYWQQRADYK
+87 PGPMYWQQRADYK
-100 IKIKLDE
+100 IQIKLNEDT
-107 LNRSVQGSEV
+107 RSVEGSET
-117 ITYKNNSP
+117 ITYTNNSP
-125 LKLNYVWLQLDQNI
+125 LTLKYIWLQLDQNI
-139 FDKDSINNLTRPWW
+139 FAKESINNLTRPW
-153 GGNESIDF
+153 GGGDSSVDF

-170 DNFDGG
+170 DKFEGG
-176 FQELSIKINGK
+176 FQELSIKINNK
-187 EAQVNLVGTHVR
+187 SADTNLVGTHVR
-199 INLDAPLNSGESIE
+199 INLEQPLKPGESTSLDIE
-213 LEIDW
+213 W

-234 ESFEDGNDIFLLA
+234 ETFEDGNDIFLMA
-247 QWYPRI
+247 QWYPRV

-283 ITVPADHIVA
+283 ISVPSDHVVS
-293 ATGTLQNQDDVLN
+293 ATGVLLNESDVL
-306 SIQKRR
+306 SPIQKKR
-312 MKKAE
+312 MKQARKSE
-317 KSSKPIFIV
+317 KPMFII
-326 TPDEAFD
+326 TPDEAYD
-333 NELEKSTE
+333 NELEKSTD

-371 QNSEENPLVM
+371 QD
-381 AMSFQNSKENPLVMA
+381 SKENPLVMA
-396 MSFYPNEGEPL
+396 MSFYPKEGEPL
-407 WSKYSTEAVMHTMEV
+407 WSKYSTEAVMHTMKV

-456 TELEDDGSRTYSRSE
+456 TELEDDGTRTYSRSE

-481 EIGHIYFPMIVN
+481 EVGHIYYPMIVN

-503 EGLNTFLQY
+503 EGLNTFVQY
-512 LAEQEWNINYRSDRG
+512 LAEQEWDINYRSDRG
-527 EPRWITDYM
+527 EPRWMTEFM
-536 SSSNQVPIMT
+536 SSSYQVPIMT
-546 NSESLLQFGNNSYAK
+546 NSESLLQFGNNAYGK

-581 AFREYSQRWK
+581 AFREYSVRWK

-616 RGWFYSTDHVDIALD
+616 RGWFYSTDHVDIALN
-631 NIHIASLDTLDPQI
+631 NIHLASLDTLDPQVN
-645 DLAKDRIDFQKEPE
+645 LAKDRVDFENEPL
-659 ILHDN
+659 ILHDQ
-664 RNEAAGI
+664 RNEAAKI
-671 VTRVKSRPELLDV
+671 ETRVTERPELLDI
-684 YDEYD
+684 YNEYD
-689 EFTPSDREMRDYE
+689 EFTPSDREMRDSKE
-702 EILDDLYDRNDSDPE
+702 VLDDLYDKNDSDPE

-723 VEALAKEED
+723 VEAIEKDEG

-738 TNKGG
+738 SNKGG
-743 LIMPIPLELTYENG
+743 LVMPIPLEITYEDG
-757 EKELIRI
+757 TKELIRI

-771 NPNRT
+771 NSKKT
-776 LWLKRSKVKIT
+776 KWLKRSKLKIT

-795 EIGDTEIEN
+795 EIGDTQIEN

-825 KNLMQDLLNR
+825 KNLMQDLLKR
-835 NKKITSHN
+835 NQVISSHN

>member
-1 MIVLIGVAN
+1 MMKI
-10 AGQMFSRIE
+10 
-19 TDQKLLKAVL
+19 K
-29 KRLMIVLRSKFFFVI
+29 SKFFLFFI
-44 ALATLSNLSFSQIDQ
+44 FAGFTNLSFAAIDQ

-78 NLNRPPTGE
+78 NLSRPATGE
-87 PGPSYWQQRADYK
+87 PGPMYWQQRADYK
-100 IKIKLDE
+100 IQIKLNEDT
-107 LNRSVQGSEV
+107 RSVKGSET
-117 ITYKNNSP
+117 ITYTNNSP
-125 LKLNYVWLQLDQNI
+125 LTLKYIWLQLDQNI
-139 FDKDSINNLTRPWW
+139 FAKESINNLTRPW
-153 GGNESIDF
+153 GGGDSSVDF

-170 DNFDGG
+170 DKFEGG
-176 FQELSIKINGK
+176 FQELSIKINNK
-187 EAQVNLVGTHVR
+187 SPDTNLVGTHVR
-199 INLDAPLNSGESIE
+199 INLEQPLKSGESTSLDIE
-213 LEIDW
+213 W

-234 ESFEDGNDIFLLA
+234 ETFEDGNDIFLMA
-247 QWYPRI
+247 QWYPRV

-283 ITVPADHIVA
+283 ISVPSDHVVS
-293 ATGTLQNQDDVLN
+293 ATGVLLNESDVL
-306 SIQKRR
+306 SPIQKKR
-312 MKKAE
+312 MRQARKSE
-317 KSSKPIFIV
+317 KPMFII
-326 TPDEAFD
+326 TPDEAYD
-333 NELEKSTE
+333 NELEKSTD

-371 QNSEENPLVM
+371 QD
-381 AMSFQNSKENPLVMA
+381 SKENPLVMA
-396 MSFYPNEGEPL
+396 MSFYPKEGEPL
-407 WSKYSTEAVMHTMEV
+407 WSKYSTEAVMHTMKV

-456 TELEDDGSRTYSRSE
+456 TELEDDGTRTYSRSE

-481 EIGHIYFPMIVN
+481 EVGHIYYPMIVN

-503 EGLNTFLQY
+503 EGLNTFVQY
-512 LAEQEWNINYRSDRG
+512 LAEQEWDINYRSDRG
-527 EPRWITDYM
+527 EPRWMTEFM
-536 SSSNQVPIMT
+536 SSSYQVPIMT
-546 NSESLLQFGNNSYAK
+546 NSESLLQFGNNAYGK

-581 AFREYSQRWK
+581 AFREYSVRWK

-616 RGWFYSTDHVDIALD
+616 RGWFYSTDHVDIALN
-631 NIHIASLDTLDPQI
+631 NIHLASLDTLDPQI
-645 DLAKDRIDFQKEPE
+645 NLAKDRVDFENEPL
-659 ILHDN
+659 ILHDQ
-664 RNEAAGI
+664 RNEAAKI
-671 VTRVKSRPELLDV
+671 ETRVTERPELLDI
-684 YDEYD
+684 YNEYD
-689 EFTPSDREMRDYE
+689 EFTPSDREMGDSK
-702 EILDDLYDRNDSDPE
+702 EILEDLYDKNDSDPE

-723 VEALAKEED
+723 VEAIEKDEG

-738 TNKGG
+738 SNKGG
-743 LIMPIPLELTYENG
+743 LVMPIPLEITYEDG
-757 EKELIRI
+757 TKELIRI

-771 NPNRT
+771 NSKKT
-776 LWLKRSKVKIT
+776 KWLKRSKLKIT

-795 EIGDTEIEN
+795 EIGDTQIEN

-825 KNLMQDLLNR
+825 KNLMQDLLKR
-835 NKKITSHN
+835 NQVLSSHN

>member
-1 MIVLIGVAN
+1 MKI
-10 AGQMFSRIE
+10 
-19 TDQKLLKAVL
+19 K
-29 KRLMIVLRSKFFFVI
+29 SKFFLFFI
-44 ALATLSNLSFSQIDQ
+44 FAGFTNLSFAAIDQ

-78 NLNRPPTGE
+78 NLSRPATGE
-87 PGPSYWQQRADYK
+87 PGPMYWQQRADYK
-100 IKIKLDE
+100 IQIKLNEDT
-107 LNRSVQGSEV
+107 RSVKGSET
-117 ITYKNNSP
+117 ITYTNNSP
-125 LKLNYVWLQLDQNI
+125 LTLKYIWLQLDQNI
-139 FDKDSINNLTRPWW
+139 FAKESINNLTRPW
-153 GGNESIDF
+153 GGGDSSVDF

-170 DNFDGG
+170 DKFEGG
-176 FQELSIKINGK
+176 FQELSIKINNK
-187 EAQVNLVGTHVR
+187 SADTNLVGTHVR
-199 INLDAPLNSGESIE
+199 INLDQPLKPGESTSLDIE
-213 LEIDW
+213 W

-234 ESFEDGNDIFLLA
+234 ETFEDGNDIFLMA
-247 QWYPRI
+247 QWYPRV

-283 ITVPADHIVA
+283 ISVPSDHVVS
-293 ATGTLQNQDDVLN
+293 ATGVLLNENDVL
-306 SIQKRR
+306 SPIQKKR
-312 MKKAE
+312 MKQARKSE
-317 KSSKPIFIV
+317 KPMFII
-326 TPDEAFD
+326 TPDEAYD
-333 NELEKSTE
+333 NELEKSTD

-371 QNSEENPLVM
+371 QD
-381 AMSFQNSKENPLVMA
+381 SKETPLVMA
-396 MSFYPNEGEPL
+396 MSFYPKEGEPL
-407 WSKYSTEAVMHTMEV
+407 WSKYSTEAVMHTMKV

-456 TELEDDGSRTYSRSE
+456 TELEDDGTRTYSRSE

-481 EIGHIYFPMIVN
+481 EVGHIYYPMIVN

-503 EGLNTFLQY
+503 EGLNTFVQY
-512 LAEQEWNINYRSDRG
+512 LAEQEWDINYRSDRG
-527 EPRWITDYM
+527 EPRWMTEFM
-536 SSSNQVPIMT
+536 SSSYQVPIMT
-546 NSESLLQFGNNSYAK
+546 NSESLLQFGNNAYGK

-581 AFREYSQRWK
+581 AFREYSVRWK

-616 RGWFYSTDHVDIALD
+616 RGWFYSTDHVDIALN
-631 NIHIASLDTLDPQI
+631 NIHLASLDTLDPQVN
-645 DLAKDRIDFQKEPE
+645 LAKDRVDFENEPL
-659 ILHDN
+659 ILHDQ
-664 RNEAAGI
+664 RNEAAKI
-671 VTRVKSRPELLDV
+671 ETRVTERPELLDI
-684 YDEYD
+684 YNEYD
-689 EFTPSDREMRDYE
+689 EFTPSDREMRDSKE
-702 EILDDLYDRNDSDPE
+702 VLDDLYDKNDSDPE

-723 VEALAKEED
+723 VEAIEKNED

-738 TNKGG
+738 SNKGG
-743 LIMPIPLELTYENG
+743 LVMPIPLEITYEDG
-757 EKELIRI
+757 AKELIRI
-764 PVEIWRK
+764 PVEVWRK
-771 NPNRT
+771 NSKKT
-776 LWLKRSKVKIT
+776 KWLKRSKLKIT

-795 EIGDTEIEN
+795 EIGDTQIEN

-825 KNLMQDLLNR
+825 KNLMQDLLKR
-835 NKKITSHN
+835 NQVISSHQ

>member
-1 MIVLIGVAN
+1 MMKI
-10 AGQMFSRIE
+10 
-19 TDQKLLKAVL
+19 K
-29 KRLMIVLRSKFFFVI
+29 SKFFLFFI
-44 ALATLSNLSFSQIDQ
+44 FAGFTNLSFAAIDQ

-78 NLNRPPTGE
+78 NLSRPATGE
-87 PGPSYWQQRADYK
+87 PGPMYWQQRADYK
-100 IKIKLDE
+100 IQIKLNEDT
-107 LNRSVQGSEV
+107 RSVEGSET
-117 ITYKNNSP
+117 ITYTNNSP
-125 LKLNYVWLQLDQNI
+125 LTLKYIWLQLDQNI
-139 FDKDSINNLTRPWW
+139 FAKESINNLTRPW
-153 GGNESIDF
+153 GGGESSVDF

-170 DNFDGG
+170 DKFEGG
-176 FQELSIKINGK
+176 FQELSIKINNK
-187 EAQVNLVGTHVR
+187 SPDTNLVGTHVR
-199 INLDAPLNSGESIE
+199 INLEQPLKPGESTSLDIE
-213 LEIDW
+213 W

-234 ESFEDGNDIFLLA
+234 ETFEDGNDIFLMA
-247 QWYPRI
+247 QWYPRV

-283 ITVPADHIVA
+283 ISVPSDHVVS
-293 ATGTLQNQDDVLN
+293 ATGVLLNENDVL
-306 SIQKRR
+306 SPIQKKR
-312 MKKAE
+312 MKQAR
-317 KSSKPIFIV
+317 KSEKPIFII
-326 TPDEAFD
+326 TPDEAYD
-333 NELEKSTE
+333 NELEKSTD

-371 QNSEENPLVM
+371 QD
-381 AMSFQNSKENPLVMA
+381 SKENPLVMA
-396 MSFYPNEGEPL
+396 MSFYPKEGEPL
-407 WSKYSTEAVMHTMEV
+407 WSKYSTEAVMHTMKV

-456 TELEDDGSRTYSRSE
+456 TELEDDGTRTYSRSE

-481 EIGHIYFPMIVN
+481 EVGHIYYPMIVN

-503 EGLNTFLQY
+503 EGLNTFVQY
-512 LAEQEWNINYRSDRG
+512 LAEQEWDINYRSDRG
-527 EPRWITDYM
+527 EPRWMTEFM
-536 SSSNQVPIMT
+536 SSSYQVPIMT
-546 NSESLLQFGNNSYAK
+546 NSESLLQFGNNAYGK

-581 AFREYSQRWK
+581 AFREYSVRWK

-616 RGWFYSTDHVDIALD
+616 RGWFYSTDHVDIALN
-631 NIHIASLDTLDPQI
+631 NIHLASLDTLDPQI
-645 DLAKDRIDFQKEPE
+645 NLAKDRVDFENEPL
-659 ILHDN
+659 ILHDQ
-664 RNEAAGI
+664 RNEAAKI
-671 VTRVKSRPELLDV
+671 ETRVTERPELLDI
-684 YDEYD
+684 YNEYD
-689 EFTPSDREMRDYE
+689 EFTPSDREMRDSK
-702 EILDDLYDRNDSDPE
+702 EILEDLYDKNDSDPE

-723 VEALAKEED
+723 VEAIEKDEG

-738 TNKGG
+738 SNKGG
-743 LIMPIPLELTYENG
+743 LVMPIPLEITYEDG
-757 EKELIRI
+757 TKELIRI

-771 NPNRT
+771 NSKKT
-776 LWLKRSKVKIT
+776 KWLKRSKLKIT

-795 EIGDTEIEN
+795 EIGDTQIEN

-825 KNLMQDLLNR
+825 KNLMQDLLKR
-835 NKKITSHN
+835 NQVLSSHN

>member
-1 MIVLIGVAN
+1 MMKI
-10 AGQMFSRIE
+10 
-19 TDQKLLKAVL
+19 K
-29 KRLMIVLRSKFFFVI
+29 SKFFLFFI
-44 ALATLSNLSFSQIDQ
+44 FAGFTNLSFAAIDQ

-78 NLNRPPTGE
+78 NLSRPATGE
-87 PGPSYWQQRADYK
+87 PGPMYWQQRADYK
-100 IKIKLDE
+100 IQIKLNEDT
-107 LNRSVQGSEV
+107 RSVKGSET
-117 ITYKNNSP
+117 ITYTNNSP
-125 LKLNYVWLQLDQNI
+125 LTLKYIWLQLDQNI
-139 FDKDSINNLTRPWW
+139 FAKESINNLTRPW
-153 GGNESIDF
+153 GGGDSSVDF

-170 DNFDGG
+170 DKFEGG
-176 FQELSIKINGK
+176 FQELSIKINNK
-187 EAQVNLVGTHVR
+187 SADTNLVGTHVR
-199 INLDAPLNSGESIE
+199 INLDQPLKPGESTLLDIE
-213 LEIDW
+213 W

-234 ESFEDGNDIFLLA
+234 ETFEDGNDIFLMA
-247 QWYPRI
+247 QWYPRV

-283 ITVPADHIVA
+283 ISVPSDHVVS
-293 ATGTLQNQDDVLN
+293 ATGVLLNENDVLN
-306 SIQKRR
+306 PIQKKR
-312 MKKAE
+312 MKQARKSE
-317 KSSKPIFIV
+317 KPMFII
-326 TPDEAFD
+326 TPDEAYD
-333 NELEKSTE
+333 NELEKSTD

-371 QNSEENPLVM
+371 QD
-381 AMSFQNSKENPLVMA
+381 SKENPLVMA
-396 MSFYPNEGEPL
+396 MSFYPKEGEPL
-407 WSKYSTEAVMHTMEV
+407 WSKYSTEAVMHTMKV

-456 TELEDDGSRTYSRSE
+456 TELEDDGTRTYSRSE

-481 EIGHIYFPMIVN
+481 EVGHIYYPMIVN

-503 EGLNTFLQY
+503 EGLNTFVQY
-512 LAEQEWNINYRSDRG
+512 LAEQEWDINYRSDRG
-527 EPRWITDYM
+527 EPRWMTEFM
-536 SSSNQVPIMT
+536 SSSYQVPIMT
-546 NSESLLQFGNNSYAK
+546 NSESLLQFGNNAYGK

-581 AFREYSQRWK
+581 AFREYSVRWK

-616 RGWFYSTDHVDIALD
+616 RGWFYSTDHVDIALN
-631 NIHIASLDTLDPQI
+631 NIHLASLDTLDPQI
-645 DLAKDRIDFQKEPE
+645 NLAKDRVDFENEPL
-659 ILHDN
+659 ILHDQ
-664 RNEAAGI
+664 RNEAAKI
-671 VTRVKSRPELLDV
+671 ETRVTERPELLDI
-684 YDEYD
+684 YNEYD
-689 EFTPSDREMRDYE
+689 EFTPSDREMRDSKE
-702 EILDDLYDRNDSDPE
+702 VLDDLYDKNDSDPE

-723 VEALAKEED
+723 VEAIEKDED

-738 TNKGG
+738 SNKGG
-743 LIMPIPLELTYENG
+743 LVMPIPLEITYEDG
-757 EKELIRI
+757 AKELIRI
-764 PVEIWRK
+764 PVEVWRK
-771 NPNRT
+771 NSNKT
-776 LWLKRSKVKIT
+776 KWLKRSKLKIT

-795 EIGDTEIEN
+795 EIGDTQIEN

-825 KNLMQDLLNR
+825 KNLMQDLLKR
-835 NKKITSHN
+835 NQVISSHN

>member
-1 MIVLIGVAN
+1 MMKI
-10 AGQMFSRIE
+10 
-19 TDQKLLKAVL
+19 
-29 KRLMIVLRSKFFFVI
+29 RSKFFLFFI
-44 ALATLSNLSFSQIDQ
+44 FAGFTNLSFAAIDQ

-78 NLNRPPTGE
+78 NLSRPATGE
-87 PGPSYWQQRADYK
+87 PGPMYWQQRADYK
-100 IKIKLDE
+100 IQIKLNEDT
-107 LNRSVQGSEV
+107 RSVKGSET
-117 ITYKNNSP
+117 ITYTNNSP
-125 LKLNYVWLQLDQNI
+125 LTLKYIWLQLDQNI
-139 FDKDSINNLTRPWW
+139 FAKESINNLTRPW
-153 GGNESIDF
+153 GGGDSSVDF

-170 DNFDGG
+170 DKFEGG
-176 FQELSIKINGK
+176 FQELSIKINNK
-187 EAQVNLVGTHVR
+187 SPDTNLVGTHVR
-199 INLDAPLNSGESIE
+199 INLEKPLKPGESTSLDIE
-213 LEIDW
+213 W

-234 ESFEDGNDIFLLA
+234 ETFEDGNDIFLMA
-247 QWYPRI
+247 QWYPRV

-283 ITVPADHIVA
+283 ISVPSDHVVS
-293 ATGTLQNQDDVLN
+293 ATGVLLNENDVL
-306 SIQKRR
+306 SPIQKKR
-312 MKKAE
+312 MKQARKSE
-317 KSSKPIFIV
+317 KPMFII
-326 TPDEAFD
+326 TPDEAYD
-333 NELEKSTE
+333 NELEKSTD

-371 QNSEENPLVM
+371 QD
-381 AMSFQNSKENPLVMA
+381 SKETPLVMA
-396 MSFYPNEGEPL
+396 MSFYPKEGEPL
-407 WSKYSTEAVMHTMEV
+407 WSKYSTEAVMHTMKV

-456 TELEDDGSRTYSRSE
+456 TELEDDGTRTYSRSE

-481 EIGHIYFPMIVN
+481 EVGHIYYPMIVN

-503 EGLNTFLQY
+503 EGLNTFVQY
-512 LAEQEWNINYRSDRG
+512 LAEQEWDINYRSDRG
-527 EPRWITDYM
+527 EPRWMTEFM
-536 SSSNQVPIMT
+536 SSSYQVPIMT
-546 NSESLLQFGNNSYAK
+546 NSESLLQFGNNAYGK

-581 AFREYSQRWK
+581 AFREYSVRWK

-616 RGWFYSTDHVDIALD
+616 RGWFYSTDHVDIALN
-631 NIHIASLDTLDPQI
+631 NIHLASLDTLDPQVN
-645 DLAKDRIDFQKEPE
+645 LAKDRVDFENEPL
-659 ILHDN
+659 ILHDQ
-664 RNEAAGI
+664 RNEAAKI
-671 VTRVKSRPELLDV
+671 ETRVTERPELLDI
-684 YDEYD
+684 YNEYD
-689 EFTPSDREMRDYE
+689 EFTPSDREMRDSK
-702 EILDDLYDRNDSDPE
+702 EILEDLYDKNDSDPE

-723 VEALAKEED
+723 VEAIEKDEG

-738 TNKGG
+738 SNKGG
-743 LIMPIPLELTYENG
+743 LVMPIPLEITYEDG
-757 EKELIRI
+757 TKELIRI

-771 NPNRT
+771 NSKKT
-776 LWLKRSKVKIT
+776 KWLKRSKLKIT

-795 EIGDTEIEN
+795 EIGDTQIEN

-825 KNLMQDLLNR
+825 KNLMQDLLKR
-835 NKKITSHN
+835 NQVLSSHN

>member
-1 MIVLIGVAN
+1 MK
-10 AGQMFSRIE
+10 
-19 TDQKLLKAVL
+19 TK
-29 KRLMIVLRSKFFFVI
+29 SKFFLFFI
-44 ALATLSNLSFSQIDQ
+44 FAGFTNLSFAAIDQ

-71 DEVFPSP
+71 DEVFPTP
-78 NLNRPPTGE
+78 NLSRPSTGE
-87 PGPSYWQQRADYK
+87 PGPMYWQQRADYK
-100 IKIKLDE
+100 IQIKLNEDT
-107 LNRSVQGSEV
+107 RSVEGSET
-117 ITYKNNSP
+117 ITYTNNSP
-125 LKLNYVWLQLDQNI
+125 LTLKYIWLQLDQNI
-139 FDKDSINNLTRPWW
+139 FAKESINNLTRPW
-153 GGNESIDF
+153 GGGDSSVDF

-170 DNFDGG
+170 DKFEGG
-176 FQELSIKINGK
+176 FQELSIKINNK
-187 EAQVNLVGTHVR
+187 SPDTNLVGTHVR
-199 INLDAPLNSGESIE
+199 INLEQPLKPGESTSLDIE
-213 LEIDW
+213 W

-234 ESFEDGNDIFLLA
+234 ETFEDGNDIFLMA
-247 QWYPRI
+247 QWYPRV

-283 ITVPADHIVA
+283 ISVPSDHVVS
-293 ATGTLQNQDDVLN
+293 ATGVLLNENDVL
-306 SIQKRR
+306 SPVQKKR
-312 MKKAE
+312 MKQARKSE
-317 KSSKPIFIV
+317 KPMFII
-326 TPDEAFD
+326 TPDEAYD
-333 NELEKSTE
+333 NELEKSTD

-371 QNSEENPLVM
+371 QD
-381 AMSFQNSKENPLVMA
+381 SKENPLVMA
-396 MSFYPNEGEPL
+396 MSFYPKEGEPL
-407 WSKYSTEAVMHTMEV
+407 WSKYSTEAVMHTMKV

-456 TELEDDGSRTYSRSE
+456 TELEDDGTRTYSRSE

-481 EIGHIYFPMIVN
+481 EVGHIYYPMIVN

-503 EGLNTFLQY
+503 EGLNTFVQY
-512 LAEQEWNINYRSDRG
+512 LAEQEWDINYRSDRG
-527 EPRWITDYM
+527 EPRWMTEFM
-536 SSSNQVPIMT
+536 SSSYQVPIMT
-546 NSESLLQFGNNSYAK
+546 NSESLLQFGNNAYGK

-581 AFREYSQRWK
+581 AFREYSVRWK

-616 RGWFYSTDHVDIALD
+616 RGWFYSTDHVDIALN
-631 NIHIASLDTLDPQI
+631 NIHLASLDTLDPQVN
-645 DLAKDRIDFQKEPE
+645 LAKDRVDFENEPL
-659 ILHDN
+659 ILHDQ
-664 RNEAAGI
+664 RNEAAKI
-671 VTRVKSRPELLDV
+671 ETRVTERPELLDI
-684 YDEYD
+684 YNEYD
-689 EFTPSDREMRDYE
+689 EFTPSDREMRDSK
-702 EILDDLYDRNDSDPE
+702 EILEDLYDKNDSDPE

-723 VEALAKEED
+723 VDAIEKDEG

-738 TNKGG
+738 SNKGG
-743 LIMPIPLELTYENG
+743 LVMPIPLEITYEDG
-757 EKELIRI
+757 TKELIRI

-771 NPNRT
+771 NSKKT
-776 LWLKRSKVKIT
+776 KWLKRSKLKIT

-795 EIGDTEIEN
+795 EIGDTQIEN

-825 KNLMQDLLNR
+825 KNLMQDLLKR
-835 NKKITSHN
+835 NQVLSSHN

>member
-1 MIVLIGVAN
+1 MMKI
-10 AGQMFSRIE
+10 
-19 TDQKLLKAVL
+19 
-29 KRLMIVLRSKFFFVI
+29 RSKFFLFLVF
-44 ALATLSNLSFSQIDQ
+44 AGFTNLSFAAIDQ

-78 NLNRPPTGE
+78 NLSRPATGE
-87 PGPSYWQQRADYK
+87 PGPMYWQQRADYK
-100 IKIKLDE
+100 IQIKLNEDT
-107 LNRSVQGSEV
+107 RSVEGSET
-117 ITYKNNSP
+117 ITYTNNSP
-125 LKLNYVWLQLDQNI
+125 LTLKYIWLQLDQNI
-139 FDKDSINNLTRPWW
+139 FAKESINNLTRPW
-153 GGNESIDF
+153 GGGDSSVDF

-170 DNFDGG
+170 DKFEGG
-176 FQELSIKINGK
+176 FQELSIKINNK
-187 EAQVNLVGTHVR
+187 SPDTNLVGTHVR
-199 INLDAPLNSGESIE
+199 INLEQPLKPGESTSLDIE
-213 LEIDW
+213 W

-234 ESFEDGNDIFLLA
+234 ETFEDGNDIFLMA
-247 QWYPRI
+247 QWYPRV

-283 ITVPADHIVA
+283 ISVPSDHVVS
-293 ATGTLQNQDDVLN
+293 ATGVLLNENDVLN
-306 SIQKRR
+306 PIQKKR
-312 MKKAE
+312 MKQARKSE
-317 KSSKPIFIV
+317 KPMFII
-326 TPDEAFD
+326 TPDEAYD
-333 NELEKSTE
+333 NELEKSTD

-371 QNSEENPLVM
+371 QD
-381 AMSFQNSKENPLVMA
+381 SKENPLVMA
-396 MSFYPNEGEPL
+396 MSFYPKEGEPL
-407 WSKYSTEAVMHTMEV
+407 WSKYSTEAVMHTMKV

-456 TELEDDGSRTYSRSE
+456 TELEDDGTRTYSRSE

-481 EIGHIYFPMIVN
+481 EVGHIYYPMIVN

-503 EGLNTFLQY
+503 EGLNTFVQY
-512 LAEQEWNINYRSDRG
+512 LAEQEWDINYRSDRG
-527 EPRWITDYM
+527 EPRWMTEFM
-536 SSSNQVPIMT
+536 SSSYQVPIMT
-546 NSESLLQFGNNSYAK
+546 NSESLLQFGNNAYGK

-581 AFREYSQRWK
+581 AFREYSVRWK

-616 RGWFYSTDHVDIALD
+616 RGWFYSTDHVDIALN
-631 NIHIASLDTLDPQI
+631 NIHLASLDTLDPQVN
-645 DLAKDRIDFQKEPE
+645 LAKDRVDFENEPL
-659 ILHDN
+659 ILHDQ
-664 RNEAAGI
+664 RNEAAKI
-671 VTRVKSRPELLDV
+671 ETRVTERPELLDI
-684 YDEYD
+684 YNEYD
-689 EFTPSDREMRDYE
+689 EFTPSDREMRDSKE
-702 EILDDLYDRNDSDPE
+702 VLDDLYDKNDSDPE

-723 VEALAKEED
+723 VEAIEKDED

-738 TNKGG
+738 SNKGG
-743 LIMPIPLELTYENG
+743 LVMPIPLEITYEDG
-757 EKELIRI
+757 TKELIRI
-764 PVEIWRK
+764 PVEVWRK
-771 NPNRT
+771 NSNKT
-776 LWLKRSKVKIT
+776 KWLKRSKLKIT

-795 EIGDTEIEN
+795 EIGDTQIEN

-825 KNLMQDLLNR
+825 KNLMQDLLKR
-835 NKKITSHN
+835 NQVISSHN

>member
-1 MIVLIGVAN
+1 MMKI
-10 AGQMFSRIE
+10 
-19 TDQKLLKAVL
+19 
-29 KRLMIVLRSKFFFVI
+29 RSKFFLFLI
-44 ALATLSNLSFSQIDQ
+44 FAGFTNLSFAAIDQ

-78 NLNRPPTGE
+78 NLSRPATGE
-87 PGPSYWQQRADYK
+87 PGPMYWQQRADYK
-100 IKIKLDE
+100 IQIKLNEDT
-107 LNRSVQGSEV
+107 RSVEGSET
-117 ITYKNNSP
+117 ITYTNNSP
-125 LKLNYVWLQLDQNI
+125 LTLKYIWLQLDQNI
-139 FDKDSINNLTRPWW
+139 FAKESINNLTRPW
-153 GGNESIDF
+153 GGGDSSVDF

-170 DNFDGG
+170 DKFEGG
-176 FQELSIKINGK
+176 FQELSIKINNK
-187 EAQVNLVGTHVR
+187 SPDTNLVGTHVR
-199 INLDAPLNSGESIE
+199 INLEQPLKPGESTSLDIE
-213 LEIDW
+213 W

-234 ESFEDGNDIFLLA
+234 ETFEDGNDIFLMA
-247 QWYPRI
+247 QWYPRV

-283 ITVPADHIVA
+283 ISVPSDHVVS
-293 ATGTLQNQDDVLN
+293 ATGVLLNENDVLN
-306 SIQKRR
+306 PIQKKR
-312 MKKAE
+312 MKQARKSE
-317 KSSKPIFIV
+317 KPMFII
-326 TPDEAFD
+326 TPDEAYD
-333 NELEKSTE
+333 NELEKSTD

-371 QNSEENPLVM
+371 QD
-381 AMSFQNSKENPLVMA
+381 SKENPLVMA
-396 MSFYPNEGEPL
+396 MSFYPKEGEPL
-407 WSKYSTEAVMHTMEV
+407 WSKYSTEAVMHTMKV

-456 TELEDDGSRTYSRSE
+456 TELEDDGTRTYSRSE

-481 EIGHIYFPMIVN
+481 EVGHIYYPMIVN

-503 EGLNTFLQY
+503 EGLNTFVQY
-512 LAEQEWNINYRSDRG
+512 LAEQEWDINYRSDRG
-527 EPRWITDYM
+527 EPRWMTEFM
-536 SSSNQVPIMT
+536 SSSYQVPIMT
-546 NSESLLQFGNNSYAK
+546 NSESLLQFGNNAYGK

-581 AFREYSQRWK
+581 AFREYSVRWK

-616 RGWFYSTDHVDIALD
+616 RGWFYSTDHVDIALN
-631 NIHIASLDTLDPQI
+631 NIHLASLDTLDPQVN
-645 DLAKDRIDFQKEPE
+645 LAKDRVDFENEPL
-659 ILHDN
+659 ILHDQ
-664 RNEAAGI
+664 RNEAAKI
-671 VTRVKSRPELLDV
+671 ETRVTERPELLDI
-684 YDEYD
+684 YNEYD
-689 EFTPSDREMRDYE
+689 EFTPSDREMRDSKE
-702 EILDDLYDRNDSDPE
+702 VLEDLYDKNDSDPE

-723 VEALAKEED
+723 VEAIEKDED

-738 TNKGG
+738 SNKGG
-743 LIMPIPLELTYENG
+743 LVMPIPLEITYEDG
-757 EKELIRI
+757 TKELIRI
-764 PVEIWRK
+764 PVEVWRK
-771 NPNRT
+771 NSNKT
-776 LWLKRSKVKIT
+776 KWLKRSKLKIT

-795 EIGDTEIEN
+795 EIGDTQIEN

-825 KNLMQDLLNR
+825 KNLMQDLLKR
-835 NKKITSHN
+835 NQVISSHN

>member
-1 MIVLIGVAN
+1 MMKIKN
-10 AGQMFSRIE
+10 
-19 TDQKLLKAVL
+19 
-29 KRLMIVLRSKFFFVI
+29 KFFLFFI
-44 ALATLSNLSFSQIDQ
+44 FAGFTNLSFAAIDQ

-78 NLNRPPTGE
+78 NLSRPATGE
-87 PGPSYWQQRADYK
+87 PGPMYWQQRADYK
-100 IKIKLDE
+100 IQIKLYEDT
-107 LNRSVQGSEV
+107 RSVEGSET
-117 ITYKNNSP
+117 ITYTNNSP
-125 LKLNYVWLQLDQNI
+125 LTLKYIWLQLDQNI
-139 FDKDSINNLTRPWW
+139 FAKESINNLTRPW
-153 GGNESIDF
+153 GGGDSSVDF

-170 DNFDGG
+170 DKFEGG
-176 FQELSIKINGK
+176 FQELSIKINNK
-187 EAQVNLVGTHVR
+187 SADTNLVGTHVR
-199 INLDAPLNSGESIE
+199 INLDQPLKPGESTSLDIE
-213 LEIDW
+213 W

-234 ESFEDGNDIFLLA
+234 ETFEDGNDIFLMA
-247 QWYPRI
+247 QWYPRV

-283 ITVPADHIVA
+283 ISVPSDHVVS
-293 ATGTLQNQDDVLN
+293 ATGVLLNENDVLN
-306 SIQKRR
+306 PIQKKR
-312 MKKAE
+312 MKQARKSE
-317 KSSKPIFIV
+317 KPMFII
-326 TPDEAFD
+326 TPDEAYD
-333 NELEKSTE
+333 NELEKSTD

-371 QNSEENPLVM
+371 QD
-381 AMSFQNSKENPLVMA
+381 SKENPLVMA
-396 MSFYPNEGEPL
+396 MSFYPKEGEPL
-407 WSKYSTEAVMHTMEV
+407 WSKYSTEAVMHTMKV

-456 TELEDDGSRTYSRSE
+456 TELEDDGTRTYSRSE

-481 EIGHIYFPMIVN
+481 EVGHIYYPMIVN

-503 EGLNTFLQY
+503 EGLNTFVQY
-512 LAEQEWNINYRSDRG
+512 LAEQEWDINYRSDRG
-527 EPRWITDYM
+527 EPRWMTEFM
-536 SSSNQVPIMT
+536 SSSYQVPIMT
-546 NSESLLQFGNNSYAK
+546 NSESLLQFGNNAYGK

-581 AFREYSQRWK
+581 AFREYSVRWK

-616 RGWFYSTDHVDIALD
+616 RGWFYSTDHVDIALN
-631 NIHIASLDTLDPQI
+631 NIHLASLDTLDPQVN
-645 DLAKDRIDFQKEPE
+645 LAKDRVDFENEPL
-659 ILHDN
+659 ILHDQ
-664 RNEAAGI
+664 RNEAAKI
-671 VTRVKSRPELLDV
+671 ETRVTERPELLDI
-684 YDEYD
+684 YNEYD
-689 EFTPSDREMRDYE
+689 EFTPSDREMRDSKE
-702 EILDDLYDRNDSDPE
+702 VLDDLYDKNDSDPE

-723 VEALAKEED
+723 VEAIEKDED

-738 TNKGG
+738 SNKGG
-743 LIMPIPLELTYENG
+743 LVMPIPLEITYEDG
-757 EKELIRI
+757 TKELIRI
-764 PVEIWRK
+764 PVEVWRK
-771 NPNRT
+771 NSNKT
-776 LWLKRSKVKIT
+776 KWLKRSKLKIT

-795 EIGDTEIEN
+795 EIGDTQIEN

-825 KNLMQDLLNR
+825 KNLMQDLLKR
-835 NKKITSHN
+835 NQVISSHN